1 MKFASGVVAAATG
14 DLRPLGVYR
23 MRFKFANHFRYAAS
37 PCLSRSLLTH
47 AAARGIMRK
56 DDLMKADLFSNI
68 LVLTSGLVIVAAVLA
83 VLLLSFGHAMAM
95 R

>member
-1 MKFASGVVAAATG
+1 
-14 DLRPLGVYR
+14 
-23 MRFKFANHFRYAAS
+23 
-37 PCLSRSLLTH
+37 
-47 AAARGIMRK
+47 MRK